1 MQRSSYVSQGCLS
14 GQSMYLIASASTHA
28 DKGVAADDGW
38 NTVQVALPPLC
49 AAAEQELAKEGAA
62 RV

>member
-1 MQRSSYVSQGCLS
+1 MSLGCES

-28 DKGVAADDGW
+28 YKDVAAHDVW

-49 AAAEQELAKEGAA
+49 ATAEQKLAKE
-62 RV
+62 